1 MALPFAPF
9 GGERTPETQTN
20 TSLPER
26 NYHANMPQTSTK
38 SRTTAHLAVND
49 EMGSS
54 ITNAI
59 ENLSSDATMFTRWR
73 LRGARSREAIKLAE
87 TALVES
93 MAAKRRAF
101 IYQVGLVEDHAKKV
115 MLSES
120 MKNTEVI
127 EREIARTITDAVS
140 NFEKLIIGQEEA
152 AYRAEIELIGNAH
165 DMHAAGRMSARR
177 CEQLVTSIEAST
189 DKVVETVHRTTREI
203 LANLESRFN
212 AALRQS

>member
-1 MALPFAPF
+1 M
-9 GGERTPETQTN
+9 T
-20 TSLPER
+20 
-26 NYHANMPQTSTK
+26 NMPVTPAK
-38 SRTTAHLAVND
+38 PRTTAHLAVND

-101 IYQVGLVEDHAKKV
+101 IYQVGLAEDHAKKI
-115 MLSES
+115 MLSDS

-127 EREIARTITDAVS
+127 EREIAHTIADAVS
-140 NFEKLIIGQEEA
+140 NFENLILGQEEA
-152 AYRAEIELIGNAH
+152 AYRAEIDLVGNAH
-165 DMHAAGRMSARR
+165 EMLAAGQMSDRR
-177 CEQLVTSIEAST
+177 CEQMIASIEAST
-189 DKVVETVHRTTREI
+189 DKIVETVHRTTREI
-203 LANLESRFN
+203 LTNLESRFN

>member
-1 MALPFAPF
+1 MMNMSLAP
-9 GGERTPETQTN
+9 GKPRT
-20 TSLPER
+20 
-26 NYHANMPQTSTK
+26 AN
-38 SRTTAHLAVND
+38 HLAVND
-49 EMGSS
+49 EMGLS

-101 IYQVGLVEDHAKKV
+101 VYAVGLAEDHAKKV

-127 EREIARTITDAVS
+127 EREIARTIAEAVS
-140 NFEKLIIGQEEA
+140 NFENLIIGQEEA
-152 AYRAEIELIGNAH
+152 AYHAEIACVGNAQ
-165 DMHAAGRMSARR
+165 DMHAAGKMSERR
-177 CEQLVTSIEAST
+177 CEQLITSIESST
-189 DKVVETVHRTTREI
+189 DKIVETVHRTTREI

>member
-1 MALPFAPF
+1 M
-9 GGERTPETQTN
+9 T
-20 TSLPER
+20 
-26 NYHANMPQTSTK
+26 NMPVTAAK
-38 SRTTAHLAVND
+38 NRAVAHLAVND
-49 EMGSS
+49 EMGLS

-59 ENLSSDATMFTRWR
+59 DNLSNDASMLTRWR

-101 IYQVGLVEDHAKKV
+101 IYQVGLAEDFAKKI

-127 EREIARTITDAVS
+127 EREIARTIAEAVS
-140 NFEKLIIGQEEA
+140 NFENLIIGQEEA
-152 AYRAEIELIGNAH
+152 AYRAEIALVSNAQ
-165 DMHAAGRMSARR
+165 DMLSTGKMSDRR
-177 CEQLVTSIEAST
+177 CEQLITSIEAST
-189 DKVVETVHRTTREI
+189 DKIVETVHRTTREI